1 MEWFLRARE
10 RWAERVRRGDGG
22 LSLGPEAGGDRLGA
36 VGGGAAYV
44 GVR

>member
-22 LSLGPEAGGDRLGA
+22 LSLGPGARGECLGA